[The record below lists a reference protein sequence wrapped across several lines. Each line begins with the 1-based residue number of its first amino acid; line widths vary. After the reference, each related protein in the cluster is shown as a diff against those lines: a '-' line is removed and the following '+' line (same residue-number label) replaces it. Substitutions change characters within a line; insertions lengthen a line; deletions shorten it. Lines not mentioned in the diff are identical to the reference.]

1 MEIKI
6 TYQELKDN
14 HPDLV
19 DTLVTK
25 IRSTN
30 SKEKDKPEKDYEWFY
45 SYGVVVRGMSFGDML
60 NQLPE
65 KKEENG
71 IDESMAKKLKA
82 VMGLSVVVAAGRT
95 KRYVALNYDDID
107 KMPKLFIE
115 KLSEMHKKNIEEDKK
130 EQERFNKLTPEE
142 QNRETQETI
151 NELNGMGGF
160 IGLNVNAGEIS
171 RIESKEIDYDVD
183 AILDKISRV
192 GFDGLTAGEKKF
204 LEENSKK

>member
-6 TYQELKDN
+6 TYQELKAN

-19 DTLVTK
+19 ETLVNK

-45 SYGVVVRGMSFGDML
+45 SYGVVVRGMSFGEML

-71 IDESMAKKLKA
+71 IDESIAKKLKS

-107 KMPKLFIE
+107 KMPKLFID
-115 KLSEMHKKNIEEDKK
+115 KFSEMHKKNIEEDKK

-151 NELNGMGGF
+151 NELNSMGGF

-171 RIESKEIDYDVD
+171 RIESKEIEYDVD
-183 AILDKISRV
+183 DILDKISRV
-192 GFDGLTAGEKKF
+192 TYDGLTAGEKKF

>member
-115 KLSEMHKKNIEEDKK
+115 KFSEMHKKNIEEDKK